1 MKKKFLGYALSACI
15 AATSFVP
22 VMAEDVATIKAGTIY
37 ADSGEEFVLPV
48 TAQNA
53 EDIASFTLELTYDSQ
68 YVSPVAGSLEN
79 DGANTFIQ
87 DVPGDSKVTI
97 VAYGVNTKE
106 IGEELFTYKFK
117 TAEELS
123 EEITTPISIN
133 IKNINGSDEFSV
145 LSEQGIVK
153 INSEPEQD
161 VTPSAEPSESPEP
174 TETPV
179 PSESPEP
186 TETPDPE
193 KKEQSISFNPIADK
207 QYGDEP
213 FALELTLDAES
224 GITDVTYSSSDEN
237 IATVS
242 ADGIVTIT
250 GAGICEI
257 MASVAGN
264 EEYAPAEA
272 KVSFTSNKKLLS
284 VYPNDLTIV
293 YGEALPQNLVAFDGF
308 VNDADRD
315 EIEKQVVVSGLP
327 ETVTPGVY
335 NLTLSGIT
343 SDKYKVDYSEG
354 TLTIEKKP
362 LTIESIS
369 VYDKAADGT
378 TSAVI
383 NESSIVLSEVNVGDD
398 VYVDIDNAAAEFA
411 QAEIGEGIAVT
422 ITNLA
427 LTGPDAD
434 KYTLEPSV
442 AQTTANI
449 KETVTAA
456 EMAATITSIAS
467 IAKDQRTVVL
477 PNIGS
482 AFKIAIA
489 SSSNEGVISTS
500 GEIGYIDADTE
511 VTLVLSVTNGED
523 TAQTQPIT
531 VTVPAS
537 TKVTITQGE
546 MDCNLNGTGT
556 YYKGQ
561 EVKLSVPS
569 GYKVRGWYVG
579 DTKVGK
585 DTTTLTFTAEES
597 IVIRA
602 DAFKHSGGSLAANV
616 VSKVTSN
623 KSDSSKV
630 MAGTTITL
638 ETSTPG
644 ATIYYTTDGS
654 TPTTSSN
661 VYTDGIDLDESMVIK
676 AIAVKKGMNNSS
688 VSTFDYVIRYAETEL
703 KDNADTIKYMAAYAD
718 NTFRPDQAAT
728 RYEVINALN
737 ELLDI
742 EESDNNK
749 TFTDVDEEHFDV
761 VSKFAN
767 VGIISGYGNGTFG
780 GNRSITRAEFVTL
793 LTKAWNIETESAE
806 NVFDDVSG
814 HWASDEINSFA
825 ELGYVSGYPDG
836 EFHPDDKVTRAE
848 VVSVINRMVGTK
860 SVSASQK
867 YVDLAPTHWAYSQIM
882 AVVA

>member
-1 MKKKFLGYALSACI
+1 MKKKFLGYVLSACI
-15 AATSFVP
+15 AATSLSP
-22 VMAEDVATIKAGTIY
+22 VMAEDVAEDAATIKAGTVY
-37 ADSGEEFVLPV
+37 ADSGEEFVMPV

-53 EDIASFTLELTYDSQ
+53 DDIQSFTLELTYDSQ
-68 YVSPVAGSLEN
+68 YVSPVAGSVLNE
-79 DGANTFIQ
+79 GANTFIQ
-87 DVPGDSKVTI
+87 DVLGDGKVTI

-106 IGEELFTYKFK
+106 LGDELFTYKFK
-117 TAEELS
+117 TAENLS
-123 EEITTPISIN
+123 EEIITPISIN
-133 IKNINGSDEFSV
+133 IKNINGSEEFSV
-145 LSEQGIVK
+145 ESEQGMVK
-153 INSEPEQD
+153 INMEPELE
-161 VTPSAEPSESPEP
+161 EPLQPDIP
-174 TETPV
+174 Q
-179 PSESPEP
+179 
-186 TETPDPE
+186 TPDLDDIPEVE
-193 KKEQSISFNPIADK
+193 KKTQNISLSSVSDK
-207 QYGDEP
+207 QYGDDP
-213 FALELTLDAES
+213 FKLELTLDEES

-237 IATVS
+237 IAVVS
-242 ADGIVTIT
+242 QDGTVTIT

-257 MASVAGN
+257 TASVAGN
-264 EEYAPAEA
+264 EEYEPAEA
-272 KVSFTSNKKLLS
+272 SVSITINKKLLS

-293 YGEALPQNLVAFDGF
+293 YGEALPQNLIAFDGF
-308 VNDADRD
+308 VNDVDKD
-315 EIEKQVVVSGLP
+315 VISKQVIVSGLP

-335 NLTLSGIT
+335 KLTLSGIT

-354 TLTIEKKP
+354 TLTIAEKP
-362 LTIESIS
+362 LTIDSIS
-369 VYDKAADGT
+369 VYDKAADAT

-383 NESSIVLSEVNVGDD
+383 NESSIVLSGVNVGDS
-398 VYVDIDNAAAEFA
+398 VNVNIDNATADFA
-411 QAEIGEGIAVT
+411 QAEIGEDIPVT
-422 ITNLA
+422 IKNLA
-427 LTGPDAD
+427 IAGPDAA
-434 KYTLEPSV
+434 KYTLSSTEF
-442 AQTTANI
+442 QTTADI
-449 KETVTAA
+449 KESVTAA
-456 EMAATITSIAS
+456 EMAATVTSIPS
-467 IAKDQRTVVL
+467 IAKDQHKIVL
-477 PNIGS
+477 PNIGA

-489 SSSNEGVISTS
+489 SSSDENVISKN

-531 VTVPAS
+531 VKVPAS
-537 TKVTITQGE
+537 TKVTITKGE
-546 MDCNLNGTGT
+546 MVCDLTGTGT

-561 EVKLSVPS
+561 EVKLSVPN
-569 GYKVRGWYVG
+569 GYKVTGWYAG
-579 DTKVGK
+579 DTKVG
-585 DTTTLTFTAEES
+585 DNSTTLIFTAEED

-630 MAGTTITL
+630 MAGTTIIL

-661 VYTDGIDLDESMVIK
+661 VYTDGIELDDSMVIK

-688 VSTFDYVIRYAETEL
+688 VATFDYIIRYAETEL
-703 KDNADTIKYMAAYAD
+703 KENADKIKYMAAYAD

-728 RYEVINALN
+728 RYEVINALD

-793 LTKAWNIETESAE
+793 LTKAWNIDTTDSAK
-806 NVFDDVSG
+806 NIFDDVSG
-814 HWASDEINSFA
+814 HWASDAINSFA
-825 ELGYVSGYPDG
+825 KLGYVSGYPDG

-860 SVSASQK
+860 SVSSSQK